1 MDTKNNNYKDYNFIE
16 NNFYELRNQICSSFE
31 SIEKSLLSGN
41 NLNLKPGKF
50 TKKSWK
56 RKPDKGFTS
65 GGGGVMSIMHGRVFE
80 KVGVNISTVM
90 GSFSD
95 EMRNK
100 IPGAKK
106 NPNFYATGIS
116 LVAHM
121 HSPLIPAAHFNTR
134 FIKTTKNWFGGGS
147 DLTPTYMER
156 SKLVSNIFHSQLK
169 NTCDKYNPLFYP
181 KYKKWCDEYFY
192 LPHRKEQRGL
202 GGIFFD
208 YLESDFDND
217 FEFVKD
223 IGQTFLETYSKIIR
237 SKMDKRWNDK
247 QKRDQL
253 LKRGRY
259 VEFNL
264 LYDRGTAF
272 GLKTEGNIDAIFMS
286 LPPMVS
292 WT

>member
-1 MDTKNNNYKDYNFIE
+1 MNKKNNNYKEYNFIKK
-16 NNFYELRNQICSSFE
+16 NFYDLRNQICLTFE
-31 SIEKSLLSGN
+31 NIEKSLSSGN
-41 NLNLKPGKF
+41 NLSLQPGKF
-50 TKKSWK
+50 ITKPWK
-56 RKPDKGFTS
+56 RKPDEGYSS
-65 GGGGVMSIMHGRVFE
+65 GGGGVMSVMHGRVFE

-90 GSFSD
+90 GSFTD

-100 IPGAKK
+100 IPGAKD

-134 FIKTTKNWFGGGS
+134 FIRTTKNWFGGGS
-147 DLTPTYMER
+147 DLTPTYMHR
-156 SKLVSNIFHSQLK
+156 SKSVSNIFHSKLK
-169 NTCDKYNPLFYP
+169 KTCDQYNPLYYP

-208 YLESDFDND
+208 YLENNFEND
-217 FEFVKD
+217 FNFVKD
-223 IGQTFLETYSKIIR
+223 IGQTFLESYSKIIR
-237 SKMDKRWNDK
+237 SKMHKEWNDK
-247 QKRDQL
+247 QKKDQL
-253 LKRGRY
+253 IRRGRY

-286 LPPMVS
+286 LPPMAS
-292 WT
+292 WS